1 MMLKTRGALIS
12 DCIILFLFEVIIDIV
27 MCCLKTKRW
36 TRVTMNFDISES
48 IYYFSLKSFFS
59 LTHVH
64 R

>member
-36 TRVTMNFDISES
+36 THVTMNFDISECCR
-48 IYYFSLKSFFS
+48 KATMTFF
-59 LTHVH
+59 
-64 R
+64 